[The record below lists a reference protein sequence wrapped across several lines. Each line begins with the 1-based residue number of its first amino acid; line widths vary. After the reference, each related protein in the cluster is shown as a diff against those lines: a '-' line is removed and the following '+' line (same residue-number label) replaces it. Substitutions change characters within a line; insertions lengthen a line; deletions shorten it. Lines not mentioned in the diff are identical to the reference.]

1 MTGLRPPAHW
11 GYLPSPSTNAL
22 ALDGRNARVASI
34 WSALAANLDLFTWWG
49 LFGRCWMASFREK
62 LSKAGTERPNHES
75 SAVRCAARRQD
86 LSVLDVMK
94 IQEVREAVR

>member
-1 MTGLRPPAHW
+1 
-11 GYLPSPSTNAL
+11 
-22 ALDGRNARVASI
+22 
-34 WSALAANLDLFTWWG
+34 
-49 LFGRCWMASFREK
+49 MASFREK